1 MVLKHFGATWET
13 LRTFLEH
20 FGVLQ
25 CETSSFSECFL
36 HIGVSKVLPKR
47 GRNASLKEKCH
58 NMSQTFKGETVWTF
72 RPEIRQ
78 PCESVSTVKDCKER
92 GSTRVK
98 GLIFGAF
105 AHRSSQL
112 G

>member
-1 MVLKHFGATWET
+1 MYYSVRRQVFPN
-13 LRTFLEH
+13 
-20 FGVLQ
+20 V
-25 CETSSFSECFL
+25 FL

-72 RPEIRQ
+72 RPEILQ

-98 GLIFGAF
+98 GLIFGAC